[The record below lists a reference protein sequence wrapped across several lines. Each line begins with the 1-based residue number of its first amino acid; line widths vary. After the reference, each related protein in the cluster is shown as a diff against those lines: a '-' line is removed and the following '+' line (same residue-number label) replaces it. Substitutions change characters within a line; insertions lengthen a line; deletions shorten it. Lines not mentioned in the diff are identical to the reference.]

1 MRKRLQSL
9 YERVASRVARKMFPS
24 ALFLEGHVYVE
35 TADGSEV
42 YLGQNVVTEQMRIAV
57 AGLLAR
63 PNAAGVDYLG
73 DTGYD
78 SSDPVFPVALL
89 VGHGTDPAVTT
100 DTLTEFSP
108 YELNGNRVEYPLK
121 RILFYGNP
129 VSYGTDPIQVAF
141 FFDIPQGEVY
151 EDPVSGDPSDDVMIE
166 EWGMVD
172 GQDRLLTRKVTSFSK
187 LPNLALTVRWEIR
200 T

>member
-9 YERVASRVARKMFPS
+9 YEKVAHRVAKTLSPS
-24 ALFLEGHVYVE
+24 AIHLEGHVYVE
-35 TADGSEV
+35 TADGGEV
-42 YLGQNVVTEQMRIAV
+42 YLGQNVVTEQMRVAV

-63 PNAAGVDYLG
+63 PTAAGVDYIG

-78 SSDPVFPVALL
+78 ASDPIFPTALI

-100 DTLTEFSP
+100 DTLADFSP
-108 YELNGNRVEYPLK
+108 YELSGSRVEYPLK
-121 RILFYGNP
+121 RVLFYGNP

-141 FFDIPQGEVY
+141 FFDIPQAEEY
-151 EDPVSGDPSDDVMIE
+151 EDPVTGVPSDDVMIE

-172 GQDRLLTRKVTSFSK
+172 ALDRLLTRKVTSFSK